1 MNMRELFPRKQ
12 VIGFVF
18 SLVLIAAALTV
29 YFLDMSFAVGAT
41 ILLVTAFIQAAI
53 QLVVFMHAGE
63 TEDKKS
69 IYTSLYYGIFIA
81 LVTVFGTLLTLIWGY
96 Y

>member
-1 MNMRELFPRKQ
+1 MKELFPRKQ
-12 VIGFVF
+12 VVGFVF
-18 SLVLIAAALTV
+18 SLILTAVALTV
-29 YFLDMSFAVGAT
+29 YFFDMSFTVGST
-41 ILLVTAFIQAAI
+41 ILLVTAFIQAAV

-63 TEDKKS
+63 TKDKKS
-69 IYTSLYYGIFIA
+69 IYTSIYYGLFIA